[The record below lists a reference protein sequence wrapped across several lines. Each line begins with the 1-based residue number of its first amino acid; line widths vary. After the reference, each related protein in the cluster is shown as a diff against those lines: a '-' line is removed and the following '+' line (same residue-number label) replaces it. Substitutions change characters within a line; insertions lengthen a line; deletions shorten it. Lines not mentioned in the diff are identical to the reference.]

1 MQFVYSLEAGNN
13 TLSMKDEVYR
23 YIIKARRNK
32 IGDLVFLR
40 NLKDDLIY
48 TYEISDITRKEAIL
62 VLKSSKVKVIEANKK
77 LHVIW
82 CVVDPKTIEKQL
94 PYLNEIGVNK
104 ISFVYADYSQK
115 SFKLN
120 FEKFEK
126 ILINSSSQC
135 GRSSIIKLE
144 LIDCLENF
152 LKNNSDV
159 FVLNFSE
166 NRISEDISYEKVL
179 IGCEGGFSKDELS
192 NVKTNQIVG
201 LNSNMILKSETA
213 ITAIA
218 SKILL

>member
-1 MQFVYSLEAGNN
+1 MQFVYSLDAGNN
-13 TLSMKDEVYR
+13 TLNIQDEIYR

-40 NLKDDLIY
+40 NLKDDLIF

-62 VLKSSKVKVIEANKK
+62 VLKSSEIKVIEANKK
-77 LHVIW
+77 LHII
-82 CVVDPKTIEKQL
+82 CSVVDTKTIEKQL

-104 ISFVYADYSQK
+104 ISFVYCEYSQK

-144 LIDCLENF
+144 LIDCLDEF
-152 LKNNSDV
+152 LEKNNDV

-166 NRISEDISYEKVL
+166 NRISEDICYEKIL

-192 NVKTNQIVG
+192 NIKENKIVG

>member
-1 MQFVYSLEAGNN
+1 MQFVYSLDAGNN
-13 TLSMKDEVYR
+13 TLNIQDEIYR

-40 NLKDDLIY
+40 NLKDDLIF

-62 VLKSSKVKVIEANKK
+62 VLKSSEIKVIQANKK
-77 LHVIW
+77 LHIIW
-82 CVVDPKTIEKQL
+82 CVVDTKTIEKQL

-104 ISFVYADYSQK
+104 ISFVYCEYSQK

-144 LIDCLENF
+144 LIDCLDEF
-152 LKNNSDV
+152 LEKNNDV

-166 NRISEDISYEKVL
+166 NRISEDICYEKIL

-192 NVKTNQIVG
+192 NVKENKIVG